1 MQGFL
6 YEYVFVFI
14 NLQPYGSENFK
25 TLLLLQIADK
35 NFQTCPEVSSEWSS
49 QHYVWDF
56 WQFEF
61 PIFNDF
67 VFR

>member
-56 WQFEF
+56 
-61 PIFNDF
+61 
-67 VFR
+67 